1 MIPVALSN
9 QICTATNKTAK
20 SVATLRSCIKLG
32 SCSECIM
39 ELSTTQ
45 VTISSITSE
54 ADHHRRWKSSAA
66 KLLNIW

>member
-1 MIPVALSN
+1 VIPVALSN

-32 SCSECIM
+32 SCSECM

-45 VTISSITSE
+45 VTISSISSE

>member
-1 MIPVALSN
+1 VIPVALSN

-32 SCSECIM
+32 SCSE
-39 ELSTTQ
+39 LSTTQ